1 MSNQSRVIL
10 ITLLLVFAFGAWF
23 LPSQAQRSSQRSA
36 PSGKATPPKSSAAK
50 PTTGLSRASQSK
62 SVDAVEFHAVG
73 FAESPPARDLPAA
86 GNINP
91 GAPDTEGREINE
103 LNTESG
109 RTAIADKPSF
119 DGALQDNARAG
130 TPGLPT
136 PALPAPSLT
145 FEGIAVNGSAPP

>member
-91 GAPDTEGREINE
+91 GAPDKVVVKTLSIEPMHGV
-103 LNTESG
+103 S
-109 RTAIADKPSF
+109 IARRIEQVSAAGFSVDYR
-119 DGALQDNARAG
+119 AAR
-130 TPGLPT
+130 
-136 PALPAPSLT
+136 
-145 FEGIAVNGSAPP
+145 VN